1 MKIRSV
7 ARAIPEQSVG
17 NPELERDLDLPP
29 GWIAQR
35 TGVLHRPTAAPDEAT
50 SDLAVRAATRALEAA
65 DIAPGQVGLVLLA
78 TSTPDHLLPPT
89 APLVAHRIG
98 AVGAGAVDIT
108 GACAGFLYALTFAD
122 AFCRVPRGCGAV
134 LVIGANVLS
143 RRVNPKNIA
152 TAALFS
158 DGAGAVVLTP
168 DPDSDGL
175 LGVYL
180 GSDGSRYDVIGIPAG
195 GSRQPLTAEAVTLG
209 KHLME
214 MQKGSHLFREAVQR
228 MSHAGEQALQSA
240 GLTPDAVDWW
250 VPHQANQRII
260 DDAGQKLGIP
270 PDKTISVIDRYAN
283 SSAATIPIALADAVE
298 AGKIRRGDL
307 LLLTAVGAGMVS
319 AGVVLRW

>member
-7 ARAIPEQSVG
+7 ARAIPEQSIP
-17 NPELERDLDLPP
+17 NDQLERELDLAP

-35 TGVLHRPTAAPDEAT
+35 TGVLERPTAAPDQAT
-50 SDLAVRAATRALEAA
+50 SDLAVCAATRALEAA
-65 DIAPGQVGLVLLA
+65 GVPPEQVGLVLLA

-108 GACAGFLYALTFAD
+108 GACAGFLYSLTFAD
-122 AFCRVPRGCGAV
+122 AHCRVHPSGAV

-195 GSRQPLTAEAVTLG
+195 GSRQPLTAEAITEG

-228 MSHAGEQALQSA
+228 MAHAGEQALQSA
-240 GLTPDAVDWW
+240 GLTADSVDWW

-260 DDAGQKLGIP
+260 DDAGEKLGIP
-270 PDKTISVIDRYAN
+270 PEKTISVIDRYAN

-298 AGKIRRGDL
+298 SGKIRRGDL